1 VEENAMELSNSQY
14 KKLLKKKRDKEWNE
28 KFNFMMKK
36 QLSPKQGYLLESRG
50 ENHILLRRIIP

>member
-1 VEENAMELSNSQY
+1 MELSNSQY